1 MCSSL
6 SDIVR
11 DFTLASRTSVELQE
25 LQQSFISTLISSIA
39 IQSGGNQL
47 HTALNTYAT
56 SSLAYHVRAALSAPL
71 ASDGL
76 ASTLLFHKDMSIVA
90 QAISGLDRKDVDSLA
105 QRYKQAETQAGY
117 WSAARL
123 YNSLASLTAGLG
135 FVKL

>member
-1 MCSSL
+1 M
-6 SDIVR
+6 
-11 DFTLASRTSVELQE
+11 ASRTSVELQE

-39 IQSGGNQL
+39 TQSGGNQL

-56 SSLAYHVRAALSAPL
+56 SSLAYHVRAALSTPL
-71 ASDGL
+71 AFDGL
-76 ASTLLFHKDMSIVA
+76 ASTLLFHKDMSIIA
-90 QAISGLDRKDVDSLA
+90 QALSGLDRKDVDSLA
-105 QRYKQAETQAGY
+105 QRYKQAETQLGY